1 MTTNDYDRGSTDGA
15 NMTVCT
21 IAINNVW
28 GGWTKTGGS
37 VASYEKI
44 GYHAGS
50 LDFIRGVFDS
60 GCPVRKY
67 SVGAD
72 GKIHDR
78 LLTDYADL
86 LGVLT
91 LDTVR
96 A

>member
-1 MTTNDYDRGSTDGA
+1 MTTKDYDRGLTDGA
-15 NMTVCT
+15 AMEVCT

-28 GGWTKTGGS
+28 GGRRKDGGH

-50 LDFIRGVFDS
+50 LDFIRGVFDA
-60 GCPVRKY
+60 GCRVVKY
-67 SVGAD
+67 FVQD
-72 GKIHDR
+72 GTIKERALANYD
-78 LLTDYADL
+78 DL

-96 A
+96 